1 MANLQDVLNAQPDVI
16 DFLRNQQAGPN
27 VYPGVPAEY
36 TNWRSEQA
44 AWAKTAVLFNQSYHM
59 VELMIEGPGAFAM
72 LEALGINSFKNY
84 KPGKA
89 KQWVPCTAEGYVIGD
104 VILFYLEENKFN
116 PGRPRARHRVGR
128 VSRLD
133 RQVGRQGHPRRA
145 HRAAHGRQA
154 PPLSLPAPG
163 SQRHGDPDRRAGL

>member
-1 MANLQDVLNAQPDVI
+1 MSLTTCAISRQ
-16 DFLRNQQAGPN
+16 GPN

-36 TNWRSEQA
+36 TNWRSEQK

-59 VELMIEGPGAFAM
+59 VELMIEGPGALAM

-116 PGRPRARHRVGR
+116 LVGRAPCHRVGR
-128 VSRLD
+128 VSCLD
-133 RQVGRQGHPRRA
+133 RQVGRQGHARRA
-145 HRAAHGRQA
+145 HCAAHRRQA

-163 SQRHGDPDRRAGL
+163 PQCHGDPDQGARL